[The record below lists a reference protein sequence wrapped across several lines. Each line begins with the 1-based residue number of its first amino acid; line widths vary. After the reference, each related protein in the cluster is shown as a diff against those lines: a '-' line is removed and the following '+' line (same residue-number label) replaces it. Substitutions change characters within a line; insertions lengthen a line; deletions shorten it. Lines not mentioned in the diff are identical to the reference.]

1 MENKKLALD
10 KFIEGI
16 IMNIYWRIKE
26 IWCTYPANDCI
37 QERCIEYSTSKRKF
51 DKQVFYKTSNQLT
64 IQQRQLE
71 IEKVIGQR
79 INLIKQ

>member
-1 MENKKLALD
+1 
-10 KFIEGI
+10 
-16 IMNIYWRIKE
+16 MNIYWRIKE
-26 IWCTYPANDCI
+26 IWCPYPANDCI